1 MKHPTTPAIHRLL
14 GAVVLSASLVLA
26 GCGGG
31 GEIEVVATDL
41 DIGVTVAGSNLARA
55 STGQFLQ
62 VVAGVGQT
70 IEFDANEAV
79 SWSFSVNGSPLF
91 VNGTT
96 VDVGGVTITQ
106 VQLDPGRVVLQST
119 FYGPALL
126 PIEVVLVATS
136 NFDRAQVS
144 TIQLSLR

>member
-1 MKHPTTPAIHRLL
+1 MTHPTPPARRLL
-14 GAVVLSASLVLA
+14 GAIVLSAALALA

-31 GEIEVVATDL
+31 GDIGIATTGL
-41 DIGVTVAGSNLARA
+41 DIGVSVSGSNLARA
-55 STGQFLQ
+55 TTGEWLQ
-62 VVAGVGQT
+62 VAADVGQT
-70 IEFDANEAV
+70 IEFDANEPV

-136 NFDRAQVS
+136 TFDSAQVS

>member
-1 MKHPTTPAIHRLL
+1 MTRPKTPALA
-14 GAVVLSASLVLA
+14 AVVLAATLVLA

-31 GEIEVVATDL
+31 ADVEVVATNL

-55 STGQFLQ
+55 SNGQWLQ
-62 VVAGVGQT
+62 VAASVGQT
-70 IEFDANEAV
+70 IEFDANEPV
-79 SWSFSVNGSPLF
+79 TWSFSVNGSPLF

-106 VQLDPGRVVLQST
+106 VQLDPGRVVLQSN

-126 PIEVVLVATS
+126 PIDVVLVATS
-136 NFDRAQVS
+136 SFDSAQVS
-144 TIQLSLR
+144 TIQLSLQ